1 MPAVRQHI
9 LFFVLPLILG
19 TSEWYWK
26 QEHIEEEMSTLER
39 LSPARRTGDRSESQT
54 SSTPVLYGHVHS
66 PLAPVSSTHL
76 SAEYVQIMPHSEA
89 GQDSGF
95 SFLWHSCHQRLHCQ
109 ILRHSCS
116 HQNNQW
122 GHRRPS
128 LGSSHQLREL
138 EFACPGPCEGEWKD
152 ARIPSIKDALTLRNV
167 LEDPQVKY
175 IHSMAPQPSM
185 RGLGGKGSFSAVVPA
200 PTTWPT

>member
-1 MPAVRQHI
+1 MI
-9 LFFVLPLILG
+9 LKTRAHRGGDVHPWKAQPSKKDWGQKWEANLIH
-19 TSEWYWK
+19 Y
-26 QEHIEEEMSTLER
+26 
-39 LSPARRTGDRSESQT
+39 
-54 SSTPVLYGHVHS
+54 LYGHVHS

-76 SAEYVQIMPHSEA
+76 SAENVQIMPHSEA

-167 LEDPQVKY
+167 LEDLR
-175 IHSMAPQPSM
+175 AD
-185 RGLGGKGSFSAVVPA
+185 
-200 PTTWPT
+200 W

>member
-1 MPAVRQHI
+1 MPHDV
-9 LFFVLPLILG
+9 VLLHLTCGSLDPWAR
-19 TSEWYWK
+19 SE
-26 QEHIEEEMSTLER
+26 
-39 LSPARRTGDRSESQT
+39 DRSERQT
-54 SSTPVLYGHVHS
+54 SSTISTAMSTL
-66 PLAPVSSTHL
+66 LWPVSSTHL

-175 IHSMAPQPSM
+175 IYSMAP
-185 RGLGGKGSFSAVVPA
+185 
-200 PTTWPT
+200 